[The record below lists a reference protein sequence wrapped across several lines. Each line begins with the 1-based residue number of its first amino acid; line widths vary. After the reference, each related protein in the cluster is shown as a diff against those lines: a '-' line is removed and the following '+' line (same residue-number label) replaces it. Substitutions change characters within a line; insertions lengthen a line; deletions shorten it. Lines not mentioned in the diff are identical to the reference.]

1 MEEIKEITPAE
12 VKEKLERGEKL
23 NIVDVREDEE
33 VALGMI
39 PGAKHIKMGDI
50 PDRLEEFDRN
60 EEYIFVC
67 RSGRRSENVCRYL
80 QERGYRVRNMTGGM
94 LEWEGETAPKQ

>member
-23 NIVDVREDEE
+23 NIVD
-33 VALGMI
+33 
-39 PGAKHIKMGDI
+39 

-80 QERGYRVRNMTGGM
+80 QELGYRVRNMTGGM
-94 LEWEGETAPKQ
+94 LEWEGETVPKR